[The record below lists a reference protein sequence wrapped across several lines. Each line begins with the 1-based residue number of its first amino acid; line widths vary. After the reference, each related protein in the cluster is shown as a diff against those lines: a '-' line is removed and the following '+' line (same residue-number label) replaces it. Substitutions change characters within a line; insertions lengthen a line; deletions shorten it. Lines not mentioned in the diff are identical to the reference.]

1 MRQALEMAF
10 DWIKKQPEETPDSK
24 YDVDTRYVVI
34 REIEASLAQPEPKYR
49 RGNRLI
55 CLETEEYCVI
65 HISGTDRQWVKFPD
79 SHIGV
84 YTNEQV
90 AELFDLLP
98 KEPEQEGGVCGR
110 CGGWVSD
117 PVITQPEQEP
127 VAWLS
132 DDERKA
138 FQRFYETWDDGEGY
152 DVPKPMMKRLAQI
165 GVIHHISRGLYDIT
179 KFGHSLLGYA
189 TSSHPPVPTAQ
200 PKELEQ
206 EISVAVLQ
214 AITNAGMTLLKT
226 QHGYELRKLGPA
238 IAHGIKE

>member
-1 MRQALEMAF
+1 MTQTEALKMALEALEVAKQHIWLG
-10 DWIKKQPEETPDSK
+10 DKAGVEANIKANQTIIFIK
-24 YDVDTRYVVI
+24 
-34 REIEASLAQPEPKYR
+34 EALAQPERDYERGFIDGMQKQMQSSVDKAVNRMAQPDQDWIERERAVGYR
-49 RGNRLI
+49 
-55 CLETEEYCVI
+55 
-65 HISGTDRQWVKFPD
+65 
-79 SHIGV
+79 
-84 YTNEQV
+84 
-90 AELFDLLP
+90 
-98 KEPEQEGGVCGR
+98 EGHQNALKQMA
-110 CGGWVSD
+110 
-117 PVITQPEQEP
+117 QPEQEP

>member
-1 MRQALEMAF
+1 MRQALEMAL
-10 DWIKKQPEETPDSK
+10 DWIQKQPEETPDSK

-34 REIEASLAQPEPKYR
+34 REIEAALA
-49 RGNRLI
+49 
-55 CLETEEYCVI
+55 
-65 HISGTDRQWVKFPD
+65 
-79 SHIGV
+79 
-84 YTNEQV
+84 
-90 AELFDLLP
+90 
-98 KEPEQEGGVCGR
+98 
-110 CGGWVSD
+110 
-117 PVITQPEQEP
+117 QPEQEP

-179 KFGHSLLGYA
+179 KFGHSLLDYA

>member
-1 MRQALEMAF
+1 MTPQERKVIELALEAL
-10 DWIKKQPEETPDSK
+10 ETPWNAP
-24 YDVDTRYVVI
+24 YVDGCDLALGKRVKAITAI
-34 REIEASLAQPEPKYR
+34 KEALAQPDQDEVDIR
-49 RGNRLI
+49 SRLYQRI
-55 CLETEEYCVI
+55 HELET
-65 HISGTDRQWVKFPD
+65 QL
-79 SHIGV
+79 
-84 YTNEQV
+84 
-90 AELFDLLP
+90 A
-98 KEPEQEGGVCGR
+98 
-110 CGGWVSD
+110 
-117 PVITQPEQEP
+117 QPEQEP